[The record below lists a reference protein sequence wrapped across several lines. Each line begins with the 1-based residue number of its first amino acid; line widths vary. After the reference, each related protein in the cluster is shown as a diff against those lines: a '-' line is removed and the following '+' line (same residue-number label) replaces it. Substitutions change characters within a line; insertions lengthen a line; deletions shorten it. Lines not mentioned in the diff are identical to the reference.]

1 MFTLLLAAHLTVPGH
16 TNGIVLIV
24 HVGTSRHVFK
34 LFPTPTSMAVRL
46 SSQARQT
53 IPLRDC
59 GDVSFGVGSSERV
72 NHD

>member
-24 HVGTSRHVFK
+24 HVGTSRRVFK

-46 SSQARQT
+46 SS
-53 IPLRDC
+53 
-59 GDVSFGVGSSERV
+59 
-72 NHD
+72 